1 VTDAAPASE
10 LQVDPDA
17 PTTTASP
24 SPSAPI
30 ARSRRSVIAGALGGV
45 AGLVA
50 ARLSQPSPA
59 AAAAGDPLIVGSQTN
74 NSGTSD
80 TQLIANSNVVTFKLY
95 QQGPGTALMGYTT
108 TATGT
113 TRGVYGRV
121 DSPSGDGLQGR
132 NAGAA
137 GTGAGIRAYGVNNQ
151 GVNATTDSG
160 TKSAIYAEAT
170 AVADATSDEF
180 TSRGVSGYA
189 HGDGAV
195 AFIFPNP
202 SAGIYG
208 FQDYAGTSG
217 GNTAGVWGESTNS
230 SGGAAVRALQWGSGY
245 GINAFSGT
253 GDAGNFSGNVTI
265 TGDLD
270 VSGTVSKGGGSFR
283 VDHPQDPANRY
294 LVHSFVESPDMLN
307 VYSGNVTTNGA
318 GVATVKLPA
327 YFGLVNKDLRY
338 QLTTIGAQAQAWV
351 QSEVK
356 DGLFQVATDKANTK
370 VSWQVTAVRADPWAN
385 ANRIE
390 VEVDKPAADKGTYLH
405 PELYGQPEEKGRRY
419 DPARTALKTY
429 GIGKL
434 KEVRQSM
441 G

>member
-1 VTDAAPASE
+1 
-10 LQVDPDA
+10 
-17 PTTTASP
+17 
-24 SPSAPI
+24 
-30 ARSRRSVIAGALGGV
+30 VIAGALGGV
-45 AGLVA
+45 VGLVA
-50 ARLSQPSPA
+50 ARLSQPGPA
-59 AAAAGDPLIVGSQTN
+59 AAAAGDPLIIGSQTN
-74 NSGTSD
+74 NAGTSD

-121 DSPSGDGLQGR
+121 DSPNGDGVQGR

-137 GTGAGIRAYGVNNQ
+137 GTGAGVRAYGVNNQ
-151 GVNATTDSG
+151 GINATTDSS
-160 TKSAIYAEAT
+160 TKSAIYADAT
-170 AVADATSDEF
+170 AATSSASSDY

-202 SAGIYG
+202 STGIFG
-208 FQDYAGTSG
+208 SSDYTGPTGGSTS
-217 GNTAGVWGESTNS
+217 GVWGESVNAT
-230 SGGAAVRALQWGSGY
+230 GGAAIRAINWDAGY
-245 GINAFSGT
+245 GINAFSASGT
-253 GDAGNFSGNVTI
+253 AGNFAGDVVV
-265 TGDLD
+265 TGDLS

-356 DGLFQVATDKANTK
+356 DGVFQVATDKPSTK
-370 VSWQVTAVRADPWAN
+370 VSWQVTAVRSDPWAN
-385 ANRIE
+385 ANRIA
-390 VEVDKPAADKGTYLH
+390 VEVDKPAAERGTYLH
-405 PELYGQPEEKGRRY
+405 PELYGQPAEKGRGY
-419 DPARTALKTY
+419 DPLTTAIKTH
-429 GIGKL
+429 GLAKL
-434 KEVRQSM
+434 KEIRQSM